1 MIYDGVTR
9 EPHCYTTPWNTYP
22 GGDRRRPASPL
33 WPVADYRRFRA
44 MTRRMRQEIF
54 HVLSDLSE
62 CSPKTRLGQLVA
74 NLSYLAKG
82 PTNEAIWD
90 VEDGELLAAARK
102 HLIELRNKEV
112 SAA

>member
-1 MIYDGVTR
+1 
-9 EPHCYTTPWNTYP
+9 
-22 GGDRRRPASPL
+22 
-33 WPVADYRRFRA
+33 

-102 HLIELRNKEV
+102 HLGERRNRQAPRSKQ
-112 SAA
+112 APQPTAQKARRR